1 MKKVVTVTTNIPDS
15 TTPVTLTIQGEI
27 WEPVGVAPRIV
38 NFGQL
43 NSETAREPTLS
54 RSVTV
59 TNNLEEPAELTDVH
73 CTNAL
78 FHVETKTVEPG
89 KKYELIVTIADAL
102 RPGSNTG
109 TIELS
114 TGVAETPTL
123 KIPVQASLT
132 PDVDVSPP
140 QMIVTP
146 NATGDVKS
154 QFTIR
159 NHTQTPLDIT
169 DLTVSNP
176 ALQVELEEGQDG
188 TSYILQVTVAGGAE
202 LSPAGEKITFQT
214 GALSMP
220 EVTIPV
226 TVRHAPATRPSR
238 PASRPTTTRPG
249 PQPQPPKRE

>member
-1 MKKVVTVTTNIPDS
+1 VTVVTNIPDS
-15 TTPVTLTIQGEI
+15 TAPVTLTIQGEI

-73 CTNAL
+73 CTSAL
-78 FHVETKTVEPG
+78 FHVETKSVEPG
-89 KKYELIVTIADAL
+89 KKYELTVTIAGAL
-102 RPGSNTG
+102 QPGSNTG

-114 TGVAETPTL
+114 TGVAEMPTL
-123 KIPVQASLT
+123 RIPVQASLT
-132 PDVDVSPP
+132 PDVDVTPAQMTLPP
-140 QMIVTP
+140 TV
-146 NATGDVKS
+146 AVDVKN

-188 TSYILQVTVAGGAE
+188 TSYILQVDVSSGAE
-202 LSPAGEKITFQT
+202 LSPAGEKITFKT
-214 GALSMP
+214 GVLSMP

-249 PQPQPPKRE
+249 PQPRPPERE